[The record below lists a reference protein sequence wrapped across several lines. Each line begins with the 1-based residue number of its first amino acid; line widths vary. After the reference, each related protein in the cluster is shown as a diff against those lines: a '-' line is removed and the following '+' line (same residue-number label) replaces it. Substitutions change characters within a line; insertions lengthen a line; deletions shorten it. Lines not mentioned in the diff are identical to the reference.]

1 MAEANVL
8 LAGQP
13 ISAAL
18 FDFGLTLW
26 HCGRALAASGR
37 GPFYYLPKL
46 ESHHEARLW
55 NEVFVFAQDRVGLAR
70 GTIKAT
76 VLIETLPAA
85 FEMDEIIWELRDHI
99 AGLNCGRWDYIFSY
113 IKTLRNHKAFT
124 LPDRA
129 EVTMDRAFLASY
141 AARLVKVCHR
151 RGIHA
156 MGGMAAAIPVRDD
169 PEANARAFAQVRAD
183 KLREVGMGHDGT
195 WVAHPDL
202 VPVAMAVFDAE
213 MPGPNQIRIPRQ
225 AWRIE
230 PAMLLRPHEGRV
242 TEAGLR
248 TNISVA
254 LDYLA
259 AWLSG
264 RGAVPIRNLMEDAAT
279 AEICRAQLWQWR
291 HHGVSVAL
299 AAGGSRGVSSDWL
312 GELMQQ
318 EIGAV
323 LDRIGAN
330 AFHRGHYAP
339 AARLLLDA
347 VTAETLPDFLTTAAY
362 AVLNAL
368 D

>member
-1 MAEANVL
+1 M
-8 LAGQP
+8 
-13 ISAAL
+13 
-18 FDFGLTLW
+18 
-26 HCGRALAASGR
+26 
-37 GPFYYLPKL
+37 
-46 ESHHEARLW
+46 
-55 NEVFVFAQDRVGLAR
+55 
-70 GTIKAT
+70 
-76 VLIETLPAA
+76 
-85 FEMDEIIWELRDHI
+85 RD
-99 AGLNCGRWDYIFSY
+99 D
-113 IKTLRNHKAFT
+113 
-124 LPDRA
+124 
-129 EVTMDRAFLASY
+129 
-141 AARLVKVCHR
+141 
-151 RGIHA
+151 
-156 MGGMAAAIPVRDD
+156 AAAN
-169 PEANARAFAQVRAD
+169 ERAFAQVHAD

-299 AAGGSRGVSSDWL
+299 AAGGSRAVSSDWL

-318 EIGAV
+318 EIASV
-323 LDRIGAN
+323 LDRIGAT
-330 AFHRGHYAP
+330 AFHRGHYAT
-339 AARLLLDA
+339 AARLLLEA

>member
-1 MAEANVL
+1 
-8 LAGQP
+8 
-13 ISAAL
+13 
-18 FDFGLTLW
+18 
-26 HCGRALAASGR
+26 
-37 GPFYYLPKL
+37 
-46 ESHHEARLW
+46 
-55 NEVFVFAQDRVGLAR
+55 
-70 GTIKAT
+70 
-76 VLIETLPAA
+76 
-85 FEMDEIIWELRDHI
+85 
-99 AGLNCGRWDYIFSY
+99 
-113 IKTLRNHKAFT
+113 
-124 LPDRA
+124 
-129 EVTMDRAFLASY
+129 
-141 AARLVKVCHR
+141 
-151 RGIHA
+151 
-156 MGGMAAAIPVRDD
+156 
-169 PEANARAFAQVRAD
+169 
-183 KLREVGMGHDGT
+183 MGHEGT

-242 TEAGLR
+242 TEEGLR

-299 AAGGSRGVSSDWL
+299 AAGGSRAVSSDWL

-318 EIGAV
+318 EIAAV

-330 AFHRGHYAP
+330 AFHRGHYAT
-339 AARLLLDA
+339 AARLLLEA